1 MALILLFLFLVGV
14 YYIEP
19 NILWQV
25 RSMIVASIA
34 NFIADILDHE
44 RVQAAAASAMVRG
57 MNETSDQPDLANRMS
72 KIYVAMQSQ
81 EDVSR
86 QLGEQFPKV
95 ASAFLAGAA
104 AGLRKKEQ
112 KPQVDVKKAEIAKK
126 EATPEVLPNTNS
138 PLGQWG
144 LLFRGMHSENKS
156 NKEKSPTK
164 EEISDRGTAGL
175 FPIMSMPS
183 FQSCGSDNGIET
195 DKDSAANS
203 IVDSSHADD
212 QVIINN

>member
-1 MALILLFLFLVGV
+1 MTLILMFLFLGGV
-14 YYIEP
+14 YYIQP

-34 NFIADILDHE
+34 NFIADILDHD

-57 MNETSDQPDLANRMS
+57 MNETSEQPDLADRMS
-72 KIYVAMQSQ
+72 KIYVTMQSQ
-81 EDVSR
+81 EHVSR

-112 KPQVDVKKAEIAKK
+112 KPQGAVKKAEIAKK
-126 EATPEVLPNTNS
+126 EATPEATPNTNS

-144 LLFRGMHSENKS
+144 LLFRGMNSENKG
-156 NKEKSPTK
+156 KTEKSSTK
-164 EEISDRGTAGL
+164 EENSDSGTAGL
-175 FPIMSMPS
+175 FPIISMPIL
-183 FQSCGSDNGIET
+183 QSCGSEIET
-195 DKDSAANS
+195 DKDSAATNDTM
-203 IVDSSHADD
+203 DSSHADE
-212 QVIINN
+212 QVITKN